1 MVDLLLRRLSVRRR
15 IVGGFLVLVL
25 LLASTIPLIVTDHN
39 FIVGRIQDVT
49 NVVSRA
55 DRLLLLASTRVTSSR
70 VNLLRYLDD
79 YLPSVAF
86 ALEDAEQAADILAK
100 AKKLISS
107 SMQLS
112 SVTLVQDMLGDYE
125 RLVRDVQAAR
135 LQEGIHEGSRKA
147 FLALKSGNDIG
158 QMIEHIVEDSE
169 VHVASTNKAVF
180 ATARVSL
187 LTIVAGYV
195 GALFLSLIL
204 AGFVSRSI
212 TRPVAELRRG
222 AEAIRQGHMGN
233 DIPVAGRDELSM
245 LAGTFNQMVR
255 ELRETTVSRDMLIQ
269 EITERKRVEEALRRQ
284 NEVQET
290 LHKAIQTEKA
300 YLEQLF
306 ESAQEAIVMV
316 DRDDTISRVNSEF
329 TRIFGYTRDE
339 ALGKSI
345 DDLIVPEDLRD
356 EADSV
361 TKRAGRGERVALE
374 TIRQRNDG
382 ARIDVSVLASP
393 IMVGDEQVGR
403 YSIYRDITERK
414 RAQEALR
421 ESEERFRALVEESPV
436 GVTLIGMDGRYEYL
450 NPSFVEMFG
459 YNPEDLST
467 GKEWFRKAFPDPEYR
482 KHVISAW
489 KSELEKIK
497 VGESTPRTFEVT
509 CKNGSQKTVLFR
521 PVVLREGGQLVI
533 SEDITERKQSEAAL
547 RESEERYRAVF
558 ENTGT
563 ATIIIEED
571 TTLSMVNTEFEHLTG
586 YPKEEVEGKKSWT
599 EFVVQEDLARMKDY
613 HAKRR
618 ENGWEGPNAYE
629 FRLIDKHENMKNIWI
644 KVAVIPG
651 TKKSVASLMDIT
663 SLKRAE
669 ETIQIEKAYLEQ
681 LFESAQ
687 EAIGMIDN
695 EGAIMRVNSE
705 FTRIF
710 GYTGDEALGKSIN
723 DLIVPA
729 DLRDEAVSLQKRS
742 RGERVAFE
750 TIRQRKDG
758 ALIDVSI
765 LASPI
770 KVGGELVARY
780 GIYRDI
786 TERKRSEEA
795 LRESEE
801 RYRSLFEDSIDAIYV
816 TTLDGGFVD
825 ANQSMLEL
833 FGYSREEMVAFN
845 AEQLFVDREDLK
857 RFRKNIE
864 EKGFVRDFEV
874 TSRKRDG
881 AEISCLFNASLRRA
895 GDGAIVGY
903 QGIIRDITARKQA
916 EKELQQAKEEAEA
929 ASHAKTEFLASMSHE
944 IRTPMNAIIGMA
956 DLLQETPLTPEQHQ
970 YVQVFSSAGEN
981 LLSIINDIL
990 DISKVEAGH
999 LDLEAVAFDLREIAE
1014 NTCDVQALRA
1024 HEKGLELACHVMPDI
1039 PAQLLGDPVRL
1050 RQILMNLVGNA
1061 IKFTEEGEVIVE
1073 VKSQSPGRKKRGAGE
1088 IELLFS
1094 VADTGIGIPPEK
1106 INIVFDSFTQAD
1118 TSTTREHGG
1127 TGLGLT
1133 ISKRLAELMGGRIWV
1148 ESQVGKGST
1157 FYFTAR
1163 FQVQAEPGRDIQRA
1177 AVDMK
1182 GMKVLVVDDNE
1193 ANRIILGRMLSRS
1206 GALVSEAE
1214 DGEGGIA
1221 EIKRAVN
1228 ANDPYGLLLLDCRM
1242 PGMDGFEVV
1251 EHLKRELDVPQMT
1264 IMMLTSDRRSGDIDR
1279 CRELQIARYL
1289 VKPVKQSELL
1299 DAITAAIGKKK
1310 IAAEEPAVTK
1320 PAAPEDL
1327 RPLHI
1332 LLVEDSQDNRLLIQS
1347 FLQKTP
1353 YRIDIAENGEIAVD
1367 KFTSGKYD
1375 LVLMDMQM
1383 PVMDG
1388 YTATREIRKWE
1399 AKEKAE
1405 PTPIVALTAYATKD
1419 EEQKSLDAGCNAH
1432 LTKPIKKVKLLEAL
1446 RTHSQSA

>member
-1 MVDLLLRRLSVRRR
+1 MVDLLLRRFSVRRR

-39 FIVGRIQDVT
+39 FIVGRLQDVT

-55 DRLLLLASTRVTSSR
+55 DRLLLLASTRVMSSR
-70 VNLLRYLDD
+70 VNLLRYLQD

-86 ALEDAEQAADILAK
+86 ALEDAERAAGFLMEAK
-100 AKKLISS
+100 NLISS

-112 SVTLVQDMLGDYE
+112 SVTQVQQMLGEYE
-125 RLVRDVQAAR
+125 RLVRDVQTAR
-135 LQEGIHEGSRKA
+135 LKEGTHEGSRKA

-158 QMIEHIVEDSE
+158 QMIEHIVGSSE
-169 VHVASTNKAVF
+169 AHVASTNRAVF
-180 ATARVSL
+180 ANARKTL

-195 GALFLSLIL
+195 GVLLLSLIL

-212 TRPVAELRRG
+212 TRPVADLRQG

-233 DIPVAGRDELSM
+233 DIPVAGKDELSM

-290 LHKAIQTEKA
+290 LHEAILIEKA

-306 ESAQEAIVMV
+306 ESSQEAIVMIDNEV
-316 DRDDTISRVNSEF
+316 AIMHVNSEF
-329 TRIFGYTRDE
+329 TRIFGYTGDE

-345 DDLIVPEDLRD
+345 DDLIVPADLRD
-356 EADSV
+356 EAVSI

-374 TIRQRNDG
+374 TIRQHKNG

-393 IMVGDEQVGR
+393 IMVGGELVAS
-403 YSIYRDITERK
+403 YAIYRDITERK

-421 ESEERFRALVEESPV
+421 ES
-436 GVTLIGMDGRYEYL
+436 
-450 NPSFVEMFG
+450 
-459 YNPEDLST
+459 
-467 GKEWFRKAFPDPEYR
+467 
-482 KHVISAW
+482 
-489 KSELEKIK
+489 
-497 VGESTPRTFEVT
+497 
-509 CKNGSQKTVLFR
+509 Q
-521 PVVLREGGQLVI
+521 
-533 SEDITERKQSEAAL
+533 
-547 RESEERYRAVF
+547 ERYRAVF

-599 EFVVQEDLARMKDY
+599 EFVVEEDLARMKDY

-618 ENGWEGPNAYE
+618 ENGWEGPNEYE

-644 KVAVIPG
+644 KVTVIPG

-687 EAIGMIDN
+687 QAIVMVDHHN
-695 EGAIMRVNSE
+695 AISRINSE
-705 FTRIF
+705 FFRIF
-710 GYTGDEALGKSIN
+710 GYTGDEALGKSID
-723 DLIVPA
+723 DLIVPV
-729 DLRDEAVSLQKRS
+729 DLRDEAVSITKRAG
-742 RGERVAFE
+742 RGQRVALE

-758 ALIDVSI
+758 ALIDVSL

-770 KVGGELVARY
+770 KIGSEQVGRY
-780 GIYRDI
+780 SIYRDI
-786 TERKRSEEA
+786 TERKRAQEA

-801 RYRSLFEDSIDAIYV
+801 RYRSLFQDSIDAIYV
-816 TTLDGGFVD
+816 TTLEGGFVD

-833 FGYSREEMVAFN
+833 FGYSREEMVALN
-845 AEQLFVDREDLK
+845 AEQLFVDREDL
-857 RFRKNIE
+857 RSFRKSID

-881 AEISCLFNASLRRA
+881 AEISCLLNVSLRRA
-895 GDGAIVGY
+895 GDGSILGY
-903 QGIIRDITARKQA
+903 QGIIRDITERKQA
-916 EKELQQAKEEAEA
+916 EEELQQAKEEADA
-929 ASHAKTEFLASMSHE
+929 ANRAKTEFLASMSHE

-956 DLLQETPLTPEQHQ
+956 DLLQETSLTPEQHQ
-970 YVQVFSSAGEN
+970 YVQIFSSAGEN

-990 DISKVEAGH
+990 DISKVEVGH

-1024 HEKGLELACHVMPDI
+1024 HEKGLELACHITSDLPTGLI
-1039 PAQLLGDPVRL
+1039 GDPVRL

-1073 VKSQSPGRKKRGAGE
+1073 VKSQSSGLKERGAGG

-1106 INIVFDSFTQAD
+1106 VSAIFDSFTQAD

-1148 ESQVGKGST
+1148 ESQVGQGST

-1163 FQVQAEPGRDIQRA
+1163 FQVQAESEVDIQRP

-1193 ANRIILGRMLSRS
+1193 ANRIILGRMLSRL

-1214 DGEGGIA
+1214 DGEQGLA
-1221 EIKRAVN
+1221 ELQRAMESG
-1228 ANDPYGLLLLDCRM
+1228 DPYELLLLDCRM
-1242 PGMDGFEVV
+1242 PGMDGFEVA
-1251 EHLKRELDVPQMT
+1251 EHLKRELNIPKMT

-1279 CRELQIARYL
+1279 CRELEIARYL
-1289 VKPVKQSELL
+1289 IKPVKQSDLF

-1310 IAAEEPAVTK
+1310 IAAEEPAMTK
-1320 PAAPEDL
+1320 PAATEEL
-1327 RPLHI
+1327 QPLHI

-1347 FLQKTP
+1347 FLKKTP
-1353 YRIDIAENGEIAVD
+1353 YKIDIAENGEIAVD

-1388 YTATREIRKWE
+1388 YTATKEIRKWE
-1399 AKEKAE
+1399 AKEKVEA
-1405 PTPIVALTAYATKD
+1405 TPIVALTAYATKD

-1432 LTKPIKKVKLLEAL
+1432 LSKPIKKVKLQQAIKGY
-1446 RTHSQSA
+1446 SAMG